1 MSISVGG
8 INIPESLIMCEW
20 RIGVLERLLD
30 RTLPFLPP
38 GAITPQM
45 VEQIREEVFTQLQ
58 KKYPDAGL
66 SRNAPNG

>member
-20 RIGVLERLLD
+20 RLGVVERILD
-30 RTLPFLPP
+30 RTLQMLPS
-38 GAITPQM
+38 GSITPQM
-45 VEQIREEVFTQLQ
+45 VEQIRSEVFEELK

-66 SRNAPNG
+66 SRK

>member
-20 RIGVLERLLD
+20 RLGVVERILD
-30 RTLPFLPP
+30 RTLQMLPP
-38 GAITPQM
+38 GSITPQM
-45 VEQIREEVFTQLQ
+45 VEQIRSEVFEELK

-66 SRNAPNG
+66 SRK

>member
-20 RIGVLERLLD
+20 RLGVVERILD
-30 RTLPFLPP
+30 RTLQMLPP
-38 GAITPQM
+38 GSITPQM
-45 VEQIREEVFTQLQ
+45 VEQIRGEVFEELK

-66 SRNAPNG
+66 SRK